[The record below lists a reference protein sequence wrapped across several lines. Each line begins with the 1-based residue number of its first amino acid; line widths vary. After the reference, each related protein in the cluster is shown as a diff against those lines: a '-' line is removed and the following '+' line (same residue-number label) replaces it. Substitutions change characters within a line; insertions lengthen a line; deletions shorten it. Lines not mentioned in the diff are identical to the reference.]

1 MSGPF
6 ASQQVAAMR
15 HLYRPPDPG
24 NERAPLRE
32 QRGARK
38 SAGEARF
45 HIQHASAEPLL
56 QRLEG
61 VQKSGT
67 GWRARCPA
75 CGGRSR
81 KLSIA
86 EADNRVLLHCF
97 GGCSPAEVLG
107 AVGLGWSDVQPPRSW
122 PPTREEQRRA
132 SRAIREASWAA
143 ALSMLALESRV
154 VVLAARDMH
163 HLGGLQ
169 SSGDLARLAQAVE
182 RIGGAAGVLCSG
194 AREVGA

>member
-1 MSGPF
+1 MMN
-6 ASQQVAAMR
+6 A
-15 HLYRPPDPG
+15 L
-24 NERAPLRE
+24 NERAPMRE
-32 QRGARK
+32 HRGAAQSTRR
-38 SAGEARF
+38 AALHGDHTRF
-45 HIQHASAEPLL
+45 HVAHASAEPLL
-56 QRLEG
+56 QRLDA
-61 VQKSGT
+61 VQKVGS

-143 ALSMLALESRV
+143 ALAVLALESRV
-154 VVLAARDMH
+154 VVLAARDVH

-182 RIGGAAGVLCSG
+182 RISGAAGVLCSG